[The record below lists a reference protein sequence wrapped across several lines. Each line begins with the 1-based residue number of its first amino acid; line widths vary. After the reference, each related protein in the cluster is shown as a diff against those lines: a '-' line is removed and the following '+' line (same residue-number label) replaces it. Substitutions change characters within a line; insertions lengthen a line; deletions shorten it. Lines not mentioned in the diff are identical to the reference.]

1 MPQNTFSVKNAAR
14 QESLN
19 LQECSSVK
27 HRNSVIKSCVLD
39 EEDLKCSKQNETN
52 DTVCL
57 RNANVE
63 SVHLLHKRANIVK
76 KTLFVLL
83 TAFAL
88 AMFAW
93 ASEICVSKLVLLFI
107 FIE

>member
-27 HRNSVIKSCVLD
+27 HRNSAIKSCVLN
-39 EEDLKCSKQNETN
+39 EEAFNVSEQNDAN

-57 RNANVE
+57 RNADVE
-63 SVHLLHKRANIVK
+63 SIHLVHKVANIVK
-76 KTLFVLL
+76 KTIFVLL
-83 TAFAL
+83 TVFAL

-93 ASEICVSKLVLLFI
+93 ASKICISK
-107 FIE
+107 